1 MDFWKTMG
9 VLLRRWYVSVPVFV
23 ISLVLAGGAFFAV
36 HTQYESTG
44 TIVLTAPTA
53 GGVTAVNPADATGP
67 GNPLLDFEGSLTITT
82 QLLIQ
87 SLSSPTVQNQVG
99 AQGGVGTFQAGDGE
113 TGGPFV
119 VIIADAPSKAQA
131 EKTVSLALKYAQTE
145 LNTRQKNLDAPP
157 STFIGTQVVVA
168 PTPAITKIGSKVKAG
183 GVVFALGLVL
193 GLAAAFAFESV
204 ATNRRRRKADEA
216 ADYDDESHVDTAV
229 DDDEESNAERSVKTH
244 KMTPAPPPRQLPQP
258 VRSGAAGGQRP
269 APRPQVGPIGVNG
282 RRDPFP
288 GPVHKQHPA
297 KPHRVH
303 PMPPAP
309 AAVPNKG
316 QNSPTNGPNKPP
328 NNNVNN
334 NNVNNNGAN
343 NNGANKNVHNG
354 ANNAAANQNTQK
366 TNSVNNPV
374 GANNGASKNGRG
386 HDWPR
391 SEFRSPDSS
400 NG

>member
-23 ISLVLAGGAFFAV
+23 LSLALGGAAFFAV

-44 TIVLTAPTA
+44 TIVLTAPTS
-53 GGVTAVNPADATGP
+53 GGVTAINPADATGP

-99 AQGGVGTFQAGDGE
+99 AQGGVSTFQAGDGE

-131 EKTVSLALKYAQTE
+131 EKTVDLALKYAQSE

-168 PTPAITKIGSKVKAG
+168 PTPATTKIGSKVKAG
-183 GVVFALGLVL
+183 GVALVLGLVL

-204 ATNRRRRKADEA
+204 SINRRRRKTDEA
-216 ADYDDESHVDTAV
+216 DDLIEESQVDTE
-229 DDDEESNAERSVKTH
+229 DDVEESNAERAARTH

-258 VRSGAAGGQRP
+258 VRAGAANGQRP
-269 APRPQVGPIGVNG
+269 APRPQVGPIGANG
-282 RRDPFP
+282 RREPF
-288 GPVHKQHPA
+288 GPAPVGASPVRNKQHPA
-297 KPHRVH
+297 KPPRVH
-303 PMPPAP
+303 PAPPAP
-309 AAVPNKG
+309 VPNKVPNTTG
-316 QNSPTNGPNKPP
+316 ATNQNGAK
-328 NNNVNN
+328 
-334 NNVNNNGAN
+334 NNNGSNNGNNGNSNGN
-343 NNGANKNVHNG
+343 NNGK
-354 ANNAAANQNTQK
+354 
-366 TNSVNNPV
+366 S
-374 GANNGASKNGRG
+374 

-391 SEFRSPDSS
+391 AEFRSPDSS